1 MTTIQDRRREAE
13 NTINRFTAQREGCIA
28 SLVRYEGRLTLARRK
43 LDRIKRACIRA
54 LEKDAA
60 KRSTSQVPAPTAEE
74 RPQWVFPDQPRPV
87 VAPADVTDIPVSELP
102 IADDLEIPP
111 FLQRVAASKARD
123 QQAGAE
129 IKTAQA
135 EKKKLKSQVRIET
148 MKAKQ
153 RGDLK
158 KMPLTGRA
166 ALEAIRN
173 G

>member
-1 MTTIQDRRREAE
+1 MTTIQDRRLEAE
-13 NTINRFTAQREGCIA
+13 NTINRLTAQREGCITN
-28 SLVRYEGRLTLARRK
+28 LVRYEGRLTLARRK

-60 KRSTSQVPAPTAEE
+60 GRTEE
-74 RPQWVFPDQPRPV
+74 RPQWVIPEKPRPIEAK
-87 VAPADVTDIPVSELP
+87 APDVTDIPVSELP

-123 QQAGAE
+123 EQAGAE
-129 IKTAQA
+129 VKAAQA
-135 EKKKLKSQVRIET
+135 EKKKTKSQVRIET
-148 MKAKQ
+148 MKAKLN
-153 RGDLK
+153 GDLK

-166 ALEAIRN
+166 ALEAIRK